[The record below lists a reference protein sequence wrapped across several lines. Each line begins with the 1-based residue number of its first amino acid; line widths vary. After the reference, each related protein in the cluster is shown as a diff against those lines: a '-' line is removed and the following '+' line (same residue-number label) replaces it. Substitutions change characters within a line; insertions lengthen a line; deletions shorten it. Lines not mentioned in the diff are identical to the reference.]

1 MLRRWVPRK
10 MCGICGI
17 FDYAGGKPVEEDLVK
32 GMCDVM
38 VHRGPDAEGQHVE
51 GKIGLGHRRLSII
64 DLSEK
69 GRQPMSNEDG
79 SVWISYNGE
88 VYNFMELRAE
98 LEAKGYK
105 FKSNTDTEVVLHLYE
120 EEGIDCVKRLRGM
133 FAFAIWDS
141 KKETLYLARD
151 RVGQKPLFYADIDGK
166 MVFASEI
173 NAILSLP
180 DFERKINLEA
190 LHYYL
195 THVYFYVPHPHT
207 LFEGIRKLAPAH
219 YMIVDKNGSRIERY
233 WSIDYSKKRKG
244 SEKEFIGEY
253 KKLLKETVVM
263 RQISDVPLGVLLSGG
278 IDSSSIVSVMARS
291 PGKGLKSF
299 SIGFDAKDQELS
311 RARLVS
317 DKFNTE
323 NFELVF
329 KPQDVKLLPEVIYHL
344 GEPINLLPGLYSL
357 ALSNKIREEDVT
369 VVLAGNGADE
379 LFGGYDYHNNL
390 RFIDV
395 LLKVS
400 KFFPKKIFGALSNLA
415 GKDSKAKTLL
425 SLLATPPDK
434 RKGDVYRRKAKCLK
448 ASLYSRK
455 MRDAVEGVDAGKPL
469 DDVFNEQKNASYF
482 DRMLYTELFMGNMHS
497 TVVIADVCG
506 MMNSIEIRAPF
517 LDHVMV
523 EFAASLPVAMKVPSM
538 LDRSRNK
545 FVMKEAMAG
554 VLPDEILSAKK
565 MGFGYNIDWA
575 SWLKG
580 EWKSL
585 AEEILLNRSLP
596 ETGLFDMDSISR
608 LISEHARGVKDH
620 STLLWGLITFELWYE
635 IYFRGASPDSV
646 LSEKING

>member
-1 MLRRWVPRK
+1 MPRRRVTKK

-17 FDYAGGKPVEEDLVK
+17 FNYAGSKPVEERLVK
-32 GMCDVM
+32 GMCDTM
-38 VHRGPDAEGQHVE
+38 VHRGPDAEGQYVK

-64 DLSEK
+64 DLSER
-69 GRQPMSNEDG
+69 GRQPMSNKDAT
-79 SVWISYNGE
+79 VWISYNGE
-88 VYNFMELRAE
+88 VYNFKEIRAE
-98 LEAKGYK
+98 LKSKGYA
-105 FKSNTDTEVVLHLYE
+105 FKSDTDTEVVLHLYE
-120 EEGIDCVKRLRGM
+120 EEGIECVKRLRGM
-133 FAFAIWDS
+133 FSFAIWDS
-141 KKETLYLARD
+141 VKETLYLARD
-151 RVGQKPLFYADIDGK
+151 RVGQKPLFYADVDGK
-166 MVFASEI
+166 IVFSSEI

-195 THVYFYVPHPHT
+195 THVYFYIPYPHT

-219 YMIVDKNGSRIERY
+219 YMIINEKGSRIERY

-244 SEKEFIGEY
+244 SEKELIDEY
-253 KKLLKETVVM
+253 KKLLKETVVL

-299 SIGFDAKDQELS
+299 SIGFNAKDPELS
-311 RARLVS
+311 RARMVS
-317 DKFNTE
+317 KKFETE

-329 KPQDVKLLPEVIYHL
+329 KPQDVKILPEVIYHL

-357 ALSNKIREEDVT
+357 ALSNKIREEGVT

-379 LFGGYDYHNNL
+379 IFGGYDYHNNL
-390 RFIDV
+390 RFLDFLFKISDY
-395 LLKVS
+395 L
-400 KFFPKKIFGALSNLA
+400 PKKIFRALSNLA
-415 GKDSKAKTLL
+415 GKDSKVKTLL
-425 SLLATPPDK
+425 SLLATPLNK
-434 RKGDVYRRKAKCLK
+434 RKGEVYRRKACKLK
-448 ASLYSRK
+448 SSLYSKK
-455 MRDAVEGVDAGKPL
+455 MRDAVEDVDAGKPL
-469 DDVFNEQKNASYF
+469 DDVFNEQENSSYF

-523 EFAASLPVAMKVPSM
+523 EFAASLPVTMKVPSM
-538 LDRSRNK
+538 RDRSRNK

-554 VLPDEILSAKK
+554 ILPDEILSAKK

-585 AEEILLNRSLP
+585 AEEILLNRTLP
-596 ETGLFDMDSISR
+596 ETGLFNMDCLSR
-608 LISEHARGVKDH
+608 LISEHVCGVKDN
-620 STLLWGLITFELWYE
+620 STLLWGLITFEIWFE
-635 IYFRGASPDSV
+635 IYFKGVNPDSV
-646 LSEKING
+646 LSEIINV